1 MEFTTWISLALVCL
15 MGALTPGP
23 SLAVVLKHT
32 VSGGRINGVVAS
44 VAHGL
49 GIAIYATLTVIGLA
63 IVIKE
68 TPWLFSLIKYAGVI
82 MLLWLAYK
90 ALVSK
95 SPVAKFDEQG
105 TKVTIGQSFLHG
117 FMIALLNPKLA
128 IFFLALFGQFVD
140 EQASWQQ
147 NVIMV
152 STVVS
157 IDTLWYCLIVIVLS
171 QSTLLAKLRDN
182 AHIVEKVTGVGLLAV
197 AARVAL

>member
-1 MEFTTWISLALVCL
+1 